1 MFAPKLFLTVYLA
14 KNGPATM
21 GRIQADFVRRE
32 IIEVS
37 ERSQV
42 VEALKSMVDQG
53 FVSVRRIACEP
64 DAYRLSTKGR
74 KEAVKA
80 ESMMAAF
87 AAVCSIE

>member
-1 MFAPKLFLTVYLA
+1 MFAPEFFLTVYLA

-21 GRIQADFVRRE
+21 GRIQADFVRSE

-42 VEALKSMVDQG
+42 VDALQSMVDQG
-53 FVSVRRIACEP
+53 FVSVRHIACEP
-64 DAYRLSTKGR
+64 DAYRLSARGR

-80 ESMMAAF
+80 ESLMAAV
-87 AAVCSIE
+87 AALRSLE